1 MLKLCNLVSGYGR
14 IQALKGV
21 SLQVPKGNIVT
32 LIGANGAGKSTL
44 LRTVMGLNPAMEGR
58 VLLEGKDITKIPTH
72 QIVARG
78 ISLVPEGRQILE
90 SMTVAE
96 NLEMGAY
103 LRSDAHVSTDLEK
116 VYQRFPILYEK
127 RNLRGGTL
135 SGGQQQMLA
144 IGRALMS
151 NLQLL
156 LLDEPSMGLA
166 PLVVQEIFDVI
177 QDINREG
184 ITVLLIEQNA
194 KKALAIA
201 DYAYVLETG
210 KIVMEG
216 PAQVLA
222 KDARV
227 REAYLGGTADRRDS

>member
-1 MLKLCNLVSGYGR
+1 MLELCNLVSGYGR
-14 IQALKGV
+14 IRALKGV
-21 SLQVPKGNIVT
+21 SLKVPAGSIVT

-44 LRTVMGLNPAMEGR
+44 LRTVMGLNPAMEGK
-58 VLLEGKDITKIPTH
+58 VLFEGRDVTKMPTH
-72 QIVARG
+72 RIVSQG

-103 LRSDAHVSTDLEK
+103 LRSDSQVAADLEA

-127 RNLRGGTL
+127 RSLLGGTL

-144 IGRALMS
+144 IGRALMG
-151 NLQLL
+151 NPKLL

-166 PLVVQEIFDVI
+166 PLVVQEIFDVV
-177 QDINREG
+177 QDINRSG
-184 ITVLLIEQNA
+184 TTVLLIEQNA

-210 KIVMEG
+210 KMVMEG
-216 PAQVLA
+216 PAQTLA
-222 KDARV
+222 SDPRV
-227 REAYLGGTADRRDS
+227 REAYLGGSVDRGDL

>member
-58 VLLEGKDITKIPTH
+58 VLLEGKEITKIPTH

-227 REAYLGGTADRRDS
+227 REAYLGGTADRRGS